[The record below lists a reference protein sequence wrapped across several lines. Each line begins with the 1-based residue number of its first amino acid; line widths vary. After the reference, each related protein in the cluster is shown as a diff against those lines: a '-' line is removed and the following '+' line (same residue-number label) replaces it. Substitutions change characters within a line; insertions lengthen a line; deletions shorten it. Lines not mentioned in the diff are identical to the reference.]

1 MVQLQSVEGYIA
13 NVRIEG
19 EVLGPRGDLEAYAE
33 RIRGSRPLRAV
44 DLERYI
50 LLVNELAGTT
60 VRATLV
66 AFHHAGRLR
75 PHARPDPAAR
85 ERCDRHQQPRQQV
98 ARALA
103 RLCLG
108 RVYSLFGAFDRTSLR
123 LIQTLSDTDEL
134 TYLSGAYER
143 PIEATAS
150 RRS

>member
-1 MVQLQSVEGYIA
+1 MVRLQSVEGYIA

-60 VRATLV
+60 VRATLSPSTTPG
-66 AFHHAGRLR
+66 ASDLTLALTQR
-75 PHARPDPAAR
+75 
-85 ERCDRHQQPRQQV
+85 
-98 ARALA
+98 RASGA
-103 RLCLG
+103 IGISNRGSKSLG
-108 RVYSLFGAFDRTSLR
+108 PWRADASADVYSLFGAFDRTSLR